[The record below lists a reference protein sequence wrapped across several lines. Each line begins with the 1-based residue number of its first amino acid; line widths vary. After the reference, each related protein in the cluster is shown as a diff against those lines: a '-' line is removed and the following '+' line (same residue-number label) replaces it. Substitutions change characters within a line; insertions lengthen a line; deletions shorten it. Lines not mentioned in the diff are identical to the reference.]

1 MGNLVIGH
9 ILELG
14 GMTKHNGA
22 TLISWLGGNLQ
33 HQMEILFFQTLV
45 MMFYGHWIY

>member
-1 MGNLVIGH
+1 MGNPVIGH

-14 GMTKHNGA
+14 GTSKHNGA

-33 HQMEILFFQTLV
+33 HQIEILFFQTLV
-45 MMFYGHWIY
+45 MMFSRH